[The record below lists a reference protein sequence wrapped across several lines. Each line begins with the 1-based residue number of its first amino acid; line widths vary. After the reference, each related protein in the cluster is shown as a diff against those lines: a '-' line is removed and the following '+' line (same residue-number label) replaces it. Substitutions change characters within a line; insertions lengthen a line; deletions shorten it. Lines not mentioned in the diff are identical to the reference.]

1 MKKCRKCAQPAT
13 LHITEIK
20 EGQVQALHLCASCA
34 KQYLDKVEVGG
45 SPVDPESMTEPD
57 PVAVEDDA
65 DLADLACPRCQMTFK
80 QFRSVGRL
88 GCAGCYQTFRERLI
102 PLLESIHSSTQH
114 VGKHPPRI
122 PEDSRKQ
129 FDLIRLRN
137 DLKQAVEQE
146 SYEEAARLR
155 DRIKTLEEIVSAQ

>member
-20 EGQVQALHLCASCA
+20 EGQVQALHLCAACA
-34 KQYLDKVEVGG
+34 KQYLDAVEVGAPG
-45 SPVDPESMTEPD
+45 ISEDGESPEAESPS
-57 PVAVEDDA
+57 VEDEA
-65 DLADLACPRCQMTFK
+65 DLPDLTCPQCQHTFK

-88 GCAGCYQTFRERLI
+88 GCAGCYQAFHQRLL
-102 PLLESIHSSTQH
+102 PLLESIHGATQH

-122 PEDSRKQ
+122 SENNRRQ

-155 DRIKTLEEIVSAQ
+155 DRIKTLEEAT